1 MKKILW
7 LCLLGAACGGP
18 ETPTQPFIEM
28 TLLSPEGFIAPK
40 MDRLEVTTSA
50 IINGSPI
57 SNTNEADLKKDVL
70 PTDFVVLFSE
80 PVRGSVVDFDVH
92 GFFGGVD
99 VFSAKTSVVAD
110 IASVEVIV
118 SFCGDEVT
126 DPNRNEGCDDGANNA
141 NNIPNACPTPRQKI
155 LSMRPQ

>member
-1 MKKILW
+1 MKKSLW

-28 TLLSPEGFIAPK
+28 TLLSPEDFTAPK
-40 MDRLEVTTSA
+40 IDRLEVTTSA
-50 IINGSPI
+50 IIKGSPI

-92 GFFGGVD
+92 GSFGGVD
-99 VFSAKTSVVAD
+99 VFSAKTSVVAN
-110 IASVEVIV
+110 ISSVEVIV

-126 DPNRNEGCDDGANNA
+126 DPECVNEKETKSRAELKKAKRRCRVNA
-141 NNIPNACPTPRQKI
+141 H
-155 LSMRPQ
+155 L